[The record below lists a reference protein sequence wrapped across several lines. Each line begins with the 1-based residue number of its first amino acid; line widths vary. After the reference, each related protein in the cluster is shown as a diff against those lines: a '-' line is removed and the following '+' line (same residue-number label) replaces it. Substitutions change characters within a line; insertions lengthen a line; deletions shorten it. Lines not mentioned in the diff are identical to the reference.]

1 MSNWN
6 APVTEA
12 MEQRACKLWY
22 LYMVRC
28 HQGQLYTG
36 VSTDVTRRFAEHE
49 AGKGAR
55 FLRGKGPLALQ
66 FQQPI
71 GSHSE
76 ALKMEAKVKKLSKKE
91 KERLVARHGAG
102 LVAVHNRS

>member
-1 MSNWN
+1 
-6 APVTEA
+6 VTEA
-12 MEQRACKLWY
+12 LAQRACKMWY

-36 VSTDVTRRFAEHE
+36 ISTDVTRRFAEHE

-71 GSHSE
+71 GTHSE
-76 ALKMEAKVKKLSKKE
+76 ALKMEAQVKKLSKKE